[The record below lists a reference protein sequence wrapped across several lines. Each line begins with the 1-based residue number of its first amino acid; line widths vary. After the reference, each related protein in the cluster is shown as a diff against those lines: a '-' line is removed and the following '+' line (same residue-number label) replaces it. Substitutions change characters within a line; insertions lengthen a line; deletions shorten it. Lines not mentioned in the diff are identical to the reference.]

1 MKTHR
6 EASRTGEC
14 LSCERC
20 ELICKEENTC
30 YKDDDKKTELIVHF
44 VGNSYVSMLFN
55 TKSEAED
62 TRDLLTDRADYK
74 INRFVTFDNHTINV
88 GMITF
93 MEVRDA

>member
-30 YKDDDKKTELIVHF
+30 YKDDDKKTELVVHF
-44 VGNSYVSMLFN
+44 VGNSYVSITYD
-55 TKSEAED
+55 TKSDAED
-62 TRDLLTDRADYK
+62 NMDAIVNRADTK
-74 INRFVTFDNHTINV
+74 FSKFITFENHTINV
-88 GMITF
+88 EMITF

>member
-20 ELICKEENTC
+20 ELICKEEDTC
-30 YKDDDKKTELIVHF
+30 YKDDNKKAELIIHF
-44 VGNSYVSMLFN
+44 VGNSYVSITFD
-55 TKSEAED
+55 TKSDVENAMHAIMNKAHYEVSKFI
-62 TRDLLTDRADYK
+62 A
-74 INRFVTFDNHTINV
+74 FENHTINV
-88 GMITF
+88 EMITF